1 MTPMIG
7 WCLAGLAFALPAAVA
22 ATAIAAE
29 VNPESAR
36 IAADIAIADLH
47 MHPEPGRFSAVVSRV
62 LMDRNGVGW
71 AGAGAKRGGRA
82 ARAYYAEKLGDRFI
96 VFAGQSELTAIY
108 KSGGIKAMLDAKN
121 PGIVELYAAVEEDL
135 KAGRIEGVGEIHINN
150 RRSSSKDWFKR
161 KGRTDA
167 PSMRLFYALVAKY
180 GGFLTFHMEGDSDS
194 VRQLEVLLA
203 SDRRGRVLLNHCGV
217 NAGAKKVRSLL
228 QRNPNL
234 FCEISVRYPPVL
246 KRRWKSYGDR
256 KIFDSMGVKSDW
268 LKLIEDF
275 PDRFMIGTDT
285 DSGSVYDEAIGTVHG
300 GLLPYLRPATARMV
314 AHENAQR
321 LFGLK

>member
-1 MTPMIG
+1 MTPTIG
-7 WCLAGLAFALPAAVA
+7 WCLACLAFALPAA
-22 ATAIAAE
+22 AIAAE

-36 IAADIAIADLH
+36 IAAHIPIADLH
-47 MHPEPGRFSAVVSRV
+47 MHPEAGRFSAVVSRV

-71 AGAGAKRGGRA
+71 AGAGVKTGGRA
-82 ARAYYAEKLGDRFI
+82 ARAYHAEKLGDRFI
-96 VFAGQSELTAIY
+96 AFAGQSELTAIY
-108 KSGGIKAMLDAKN
+108 KAGGIKAMLDAKN
-121 PGIVELYAAVEEDL
+121 PGIQELSAAVEEDL
-135 KAGRIEGVGEIHINN
+135 KAGRIKGVGEIHINN

-167 PSMRLFYALVAKY
+167 PSMRLFYALVASH

-194 VRQLEVLLA
+194 VNQLEALLA
-203 SDRRGRVLLNHCGV
+203 SDRRGHVLLNHCGV
-217 NAGAKKVRSLL
+217 YAGAGTVRSLL

-246 KRRWKSYGDR
+246 KQSWKSYDDR
-256 KIFDSMGVKSDW
+256 KMFDSKGVEPDW
-268 LKLIEDF
+268 LKLIEDY

-285 DSGSVYDEAIGTVHG
+285 GDGSDYDEAITTVRG

-314 AHENAQR
+314 AHENARR